1 MEPNGPVDKTL
12 EVGVGRNE
20 FTALSPM
27 SAVAVEIVKGAQGE
41 GRFLGFHIWSAL
53 RFHELELETISVI
66 KYAIYTPDGVEQA
79 YIERDP
85 TLVTTERDEEGRLL
99 LLGLS
104 PRLIDC
110 CAAAETRLR
119 MRAEV
124 QLIEGAALEA
134 EGGAMS
140 GACAAECP

>member
-1 MEPNGPVDKTL
+1 MMPPEKVL

-20 FTALSPM
+20 FTPLS
-27 SAVAVEIVKGAQGE
+27 AATTENVEIVKGAQGE

-53 RFHELELETISVI
+53 RFREVDLQTVSLIT
-66 KYAIYTPDGVEQA
+66 YAIYTPDGVEQA

-85 TLVTTERDEEGRLL
+85 ELVTIERDAEDRLL

-104 PRLIDC
+104 PRLVDC
-110 CAAAETRLR
+110 CAAAETSLR

-124 QLIEGAALEA
+124 QLKDGTMLEA
-134 EGGAMS
+134 EGGAVS
-140 GACAAECP
+140 GPCAAECP